1 MIKKLILKNFL
12 IIVAVFLFISII
24 GSFFVSPEM
33 LKEKPEISFSQLAKE
48 IKDESVSQIKVSA
61 NKITA
66 VYKNG
71 EEKFSQ
77 KDSNADILSDF
88 SKIGLTQEELN
99 KIDIKIETE
108 EALNGWVLPLLIS
121 FLPVAILIGFF
132 FLLFRQVKGGA
143 MQAFDFSKAKI
154 RLFGAEGHPTQKI
167 SFKDVAGLKEAKEEL
182 KEIVDFLKNPQK
194 YLKMGAQIPRGVLLV
209 GPAGVG
215 KTMLARAVAGESNT
229 PFLSIS
235 GSEFVELFVGVG
247 AARIRSLFTEAKK
260 NQPAIIFID
269 ELDAI
274 GKMRG
279 PGGITGGHEEREQT
293 LNQLLVEMDGF
304 EKDATV
310 IILAA
315 TNRPDVLDSALLRP
329 GRFDRKVTLD
339 LPDINEREEILMV
352 HCRNKPLAE
361 RINLR
366 EIAERTPGFSG
377 AELANIAN
385 EAAILAA
392 REGKKRIEQEE
403 FLEAIEKVMLGP
415 ERKSHILSSKEK
427 EITAYHEAGHAL
439 SASFLPEAEPV
450 RKVSIIA
457 RGAAAG
463 YTLKMPSEDRRIR
476 TKRQFLSEIAI
487 LLSGYLAEK
496 IIFKDIS
503 TGASN
508 DLFRATETARDL
520 VMEYG
525 MSEKLGPISFKED
538 FSQREFFGRSY
549 SEDMA
554 KEIDK
559 EVCKLINNAEKEATG
574 VLNKKRGLLDKIAKV
589 LIKKEVL
596 EREEFEKLLGIKKQK
611 NKIPIV

>member
-260 NQPAIIFID
+260 KPA
-269 ELDAI
+269 
-274 GKMRG
+274 
-279 PGGITGGHEEREQT
+279 
-293 LNQLLVEMDGF
+293 
-304 EKDATV
+304 
-310 IILAA
+310 
-315 TNRPDVLDSALLRP
+315 
-329 GRFDRKVTLD
+329 
-339 LPDINEREEILMV
+339 
-352 HCRNKPLAE
+352 RN
-361 RINLR
+361 N
-366 EIAERTPGFSG
+366 F
-377 AELANIAN
+377 
-385 EAAILAA
+385 
-392 REGKKRIEQEE
+392 
-403 FLEAIEKVMLGP
+403 
-415 ERKSHILSSKEK
+415 
-427 EITAYHEAGHAL
+427 Y
-439 SASFLPEAEPV
+439 
-450 RKVSIIA
+450 
-457 RGAAAG
+457 
-463 YTLKMPSEDRRIR
+463 
-476 TKRQFLSEIAI
+476 
-487 LLSGYLAEK
+487 
-496 IIFKDIS
+496 
-503 TGASN
+503 
-508 DLFRATETARDL
+508 
-520 VMEYG
+520 
-525 MSEKLGPISFKED
+525 
-538 FSQREFFGRSY
+538 
-549 SEDMA
+549 
-554 KEIDK
+554 
-559 EVCKLINNAEKEATG
+559 
-574 VLNKKRGLLDKIAKV
+574 
-589 LIKKEVL
+589 
-596 EREEFEKLLGIKKQK
+596 
-611 NKIPIV
+611 

>member
-1 MIKKLILKNFL
+1 MKKTKKIIFKNFFL
-12 IIVAVFLFISII
+12 IIAVFLFISLI

-33 LKEKPEISFSQLAKE
+33 LKQEEEISLSQLVNDIKYTAISKIE
-48 IKDESVSQIKVSA
+48 ITSD
-61 NKITA
+61 KINVEYTD
-66 VYKNG
+66 G
-71 EEKFSQ
+71 TEKFSQ
-77 KDSNADILSDF
+77 RDIGSNIISDF
-88 SKIGLTQEELN
+88 SDLGLTKEELN
-99 KIDIKIETE
+99 KIDIKIESATT
-108 EALNGWVLPLLIS
+108 AKDWVFPVLIS
-121 FLPVAILIGFF
+121 FLPILFLIFF
-132 FLLFRQVKGGA
+132 FFFIFKQAKGGA

-167 SFKDVAGLKEAKEEL
+167 SFKDVAGLEQAKEEL
-182 KEIVDFLKNPQK
+182 NEVVDFLKNPQK
-194 YLKMGAQIPRGVLLV
+194 YLKMGAQIPKGVLLV

-215 KTMLARAVAGESNT
+215 KTMLARAVAGESQT

-247 AARIRSLFTEAKK
+247 AARIRSLFNEAKK
-260 NQPAIIFID
+260 RQPSIIFID

-310 IILAA
+310 IVLSA

-329 GRFDRKVTLD
+329 GRFDRKVVLD
-339 LPDINEREEILMV
+339 LPDIKEREQILAI
-352 HCRNKPLAE
+352 HCRNKPLNSD
-361 RINLR
+361 IHLR
-366 EIAERTPGFSG
+366 EIAERTPGLSG

-385 EAAILAA
+385 EATLLAA
-392 REGKKRIEQEE
+392 RFKKTKVGQNE

-439 SASFLPEAEPV
+439 IASVLPEAEPV

-457 RGAAAG
+457 RGMAAG
-463 YTLKMPSEDRRIR
+463 YTLKMPTHEKRII
-476 TKRQFLSEIAI
+476 TKKQFFSEIST
-487 LLSGYLAEK
+487 LLGGYLAEK
-496 IIFKDIS
+496 MIFKDIS

-508 DLFRATETARDL
+508 DLFRATELARDL
-520 VMEYG
+520 VTEYG

-538 FSQREFFGRSY
+538 FMKKEFFGRSY
-549 SEDMA
+549 SEEMA
-554 KEIDK
+554 KEIDM
-559 EVCKLINNAEKEATG
+559 EVIKILGICEKQAEK
-574 VLNKKRGLLDKIAKV
+574 VLKSKKKLLEKIAKV
-589 LIKKEVL
+589 LIKKEVI
-596 EREEFEKLLGIKKQK
+596 EREEFEKIVGINPTKK
-611 NKIPIV
+611 NKK

>member
-1 MIKKLILKNFL
+1 MIKKTILKNILF
-12 IIVAVFLFISII
+12 IIAIFLFISII
-24 GSFFVSPEM
+24 GSFFVSPEI
-33 LKEKPEISFSQLAKE
+33 LKEKKEVSFSQLVKD
-48 IKDESVSQIKVSA
+48 IKDESVSQIKIGTSR
-61 NKITA
+61 IDII
-66 VYKNG
+66 YKNG

-77 KDSNADILSDF
+77 KDSNSDVISDF
-88 SKIGLTQEELN
+88 SNIGLTKEELA

-108 EALNGWVLPLLIS
+108 EALNGWLLPLLIS
-121 FLPVAILIGFF
+121 FLPIVIIIAFFF
-132 FLLFRQVKGGA
+132 FLFRQAKGGA

-247 AARIRSLFTEAKK
+247 AARIRSLFNEAKK
-260 NQPAIIFID
+260 NQPSIIFID

-352 HCRNKPLAE
+352 HCRNKPLATG
-361 RINLR
+361 IHLR

-392 REGKKRIEQEE
+392 REEKKKIEQSE

-415 ERKSHILSSKEK
+415 ERKSHILSSREK

-439 SASFLPEAEPV
+439 AASFLPEAEPV

-463 YTLKMPSEDRRIR
+463 YTLKMPSEDIRIKTR
-476 TKRQFLSEIAI
+476 RQFLSEIAI

-496 IIFKDIS
+496 LIFKDIS

-508 DLFRATETARDL
+508 DLFRATEIARDL

-538 FSQREFFGRSY
+538 FAQREFFGRSY

-559 EVCKLINNAEKEATG
+559 EVRKIISNSEKEAIHT
-574 VLNKKRGLLDKIAKV
+574 LNKKRDLLDKIAKL

-596 EREEFEKLLGIKKQK
+596 EKEEFEKLIKSQ
-611 NKIPIV
+611 

>member
-1 MIKKLILKNFL
+1 
-12 IIVAVFLFISII
+12 
-24 GSFFVSPEM
+24 M

-88 SKIGLTQEELN
+88 YKIGLTQEELN

-439 SASFLPEAEPV
+439 SASFLHEAEPV

>member
-1 MIKKLILKNFL
+1 MIKKIILKNFL
-12 IIVAVFLFISII
+12 IIIAVFLFISII
-24 GSFFVSPEM
+24 GSFFVSPEI
-33 LKEKPEISFSQLAKE
+33 LKEKKEVSFSQLVKD
-48 IKDESVSQIKVSA
+48 IKDESISQIKIGA

-66 VYKNG
+66 IYKNG

-77 KDSNADILSDF
+77 KDLNSDILSDF
-88 SKIGLTQEELN
+88 SNIGLTKEELN
-99 KIDIKIETE
+99 KIDIKIETKE
-108 EALNGWVLPLLIS
+108 VLNGWLLPLLIS
-121 FLPVAILIGFF
+121 FLPVVILIGFF
-132 FLLFRQVKGGA
+132 FILFRQAKGGA

-167 SFKDVAGLKEAKEEL
+167 SFKDVAGLKEAKQEL
-182 KEIVDFLKNPQK
+182 EEIVDFLKNPQK

-209 GPAGVG
+209 GPSGVG

-247 AARIRSLFTEAKK
+247 AARIRSLFNEAKK
-260 NQPAIIFID
+260 NQPSIVFID

-279 PGGITGGHEEREQT
+279 PGGISGGHEEREQT

-304 EKDATV
+304 ERDATV

-339 LPDINEREEILMV
+339 LPDINEREEILIV
-352 HCRNKPLAE
+352 HSRNKPLAGG
-361 RINLR
+361 INLR

-392 REGKKRIEQEE
+392 RQEKKKIEQGE

-415 ERKSHILSSKEK
+415 ERKSHLLSSREK

-439 SASFLPEAEPV
+439 VASFLPEAEPV

-457 RGAAAG
+457 RGATAG

-476 TKRQFLSEIAI
+476 TKKQFLSEIAI

-508 DLFRATETARDL
+508 DLFRATEIARDL

-554 KEIDK
+554 KEIDS
-559 EVCKLINNAEKEATG
+559 EVRKIIGNSEKEAIR
-574 VLNKKRGLLDKIAKV
+574 VLHKKRKLLDKIAKV

-596 EREEFEKLLGIKKQK
+596 EREEFEKLIKSK
-611 NKIPIV
+611 